1 MILFRRL
8 MIFFIVAVTM
18 LSATVSFA
26 NDAKRY
32 AVFPF
37 EINGPDQYKYL
48 SRGVQTMLI
57 SRLNWTGHF
66 EPMAESSNLKA
77 ADVPKNKVEE
87 VKKVQG
93 LGVDYIAVG
102 SVVIAGKQA
111 SVDVRMINGE
121 GHTWLKS
128 AQTTISELIPAI
140 DGIAKDIKGELF
152 KKAGSKQDS
161 EAEKKRDAARPD
173 SPMNPEFVTAASAG
187 KIVESNI
194 NPQFRYQGGTET
206 PGRWRSQS
214 MKFVNRGGFVQDV
227 TGDGKKDL
235 VVLGEKCV
243 KVLAIDGQRLTE
255 VLTYDFG
262 SRSSGLRVSGI
273 DVDRDGV
280 YEVVLCTDVDRKPV
294 SYILSFKNKTPKVL
308 LNRAKRFLSVVR
320 TPPNFTE
327 TIIGQQFD
335 PNRTFYSK
343 HLVEYTFSNG
353 ELIPVRKMNVP
364 SFTNVFNLTYLPLK
378 DGDYKVIVLNKYGR
392 INMYDKSLEPIYES
406 TDSYNS
412 SSVAIDTVSK
422 PRALNEKV
430 KSERMEHNYFI
441 PIPVVVTSISDKD
454 KKEVLLN
461 KDLSVAGQVFSNY
474 KTFSQ
479 GEIHSEYW
487 DGVGLNLAWKTRR
500 IKGTVTGFGVAD
512 VDNDGDDELYCLLN
526 TYPGALGVKFRKTLI
541 MAYELNLAQ

>member
-8 MIFFIVAVTM
+8 MIFFIVAMTM
-18 LSATVSFA
+18 LSATASFA

-37 EINGPDQYKYL
+37 EINGPAQYKYL

-66 EPMAESSNLKA
+66 EPMAGSADLKA

-87 VKKVQG
+87 VKSVQG
-93 LGVDYIAVG
+93 LGVDYIAIG
-102 SVVIAGKQA
+102 SVLIAGKQA
-111 SVDVRMINGE
+111 SVDVRMINAE
-121 GHTWLKS
+121 GHSWRKS

-152 KKAGSKQDS
+152 KKAGSKKDS
-161 EAEKKRDAARPD
+161 AEEKKRLEARPD
-173 SPMNPEFVTAASAG
+173 SPMNPEFISAG
-187 KIVESNI
+187 AAGKVVESKI

-214 MKFVNRGGFVQDV
+214 IKFVNRGGFVQDV

-235 VVLGEKCV
+235 VILGEKSI

-255 VLTYDFG
+255 VLTYEFG

-280 YEVVLCTDVDRKPV
+280 YEVVLCTEVDRKPI

-308 LNRAKRFLSVVR
+308 LDRDKRFLSVVR

-343 HLVEYTFSNG
+343 HLVEYSFSNG
-353 ELIPVRKMNVP
+353 DLIPIRKMSVP
-364 SFTNVFNLTYLPLK
+364 SFTNVFNLTYIPAK
-378 DGDYKVIVLNKYGR
+378 DGEYKVLVLNKYGR
-392 INMYDKSLEPIYES
+392 INLYDKKLEPIYES

-412 SSVAIDTVSK
+412 SSVSIDTISK
-422 PRALNEKV
+422 PRGLNEKT
-430 KSERMEHNYFI
+430 KSERIEHNYFI
-441 PIPVVVTSISDKD
+441 PLPVVVTSVSDQE

-474 KTFSQ
+474 KNFSQ

-500 IKGTVTGFGVAD
+500 IKGTVTGYGIGD
-512 VDNDGDDELYCLLN
+512 VDNDGKDELYCLLN

-541 MAYELNLAQ
+541 MAYELNQGQ